1 MPPTARRKVLIVDD
15 HLDGASTMTQLLQ
28 DLGHDATFVTDP
40 RDALRAAKAFAPDIA
55 FLDLGMPH
63 IDGYALARSFRAD
76 PELSHVC
83 LVAVT
88 AYGSVE
94 HRRLSREAGFDAHVQ
109 KPADVD
115 VLRAIIAQFA
125 EGSPR

>member
-1 MPPTARRKVLIVDD
+1 
-15 HLDGASTMTQLLQ
+15 MTQLLQ
-28 DLGHDATFVTDP
+28 DLGHEATFVTDP
-40 RDALRAAKAFAPDIA
+40 RDAVRTAKAFVPDIA

-63 IDGYALARSFRAD
+63 IDGYALARSFRDDQA
-76 PELSHVC
+76 LSGVC

-94 HRRLSREAGFDAHVQ
+94 HRRRSREAGFDAHVQ

-125 EGSPR
+125 DGSSR